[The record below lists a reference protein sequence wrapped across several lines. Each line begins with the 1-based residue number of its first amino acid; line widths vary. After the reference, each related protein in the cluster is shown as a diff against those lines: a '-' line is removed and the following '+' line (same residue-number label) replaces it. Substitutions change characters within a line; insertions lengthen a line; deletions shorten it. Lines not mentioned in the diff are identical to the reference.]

1 VFADRSL
8 LRTVEDGHASPRFVM
23 LETIREFASER
34 LAASEDERPTR
45 ERHAAWVI
53 ALATEA
59 AGELFGRNEVAWLD
73 RLESEHDNIR
83 AALTWLLAAGDHQR
97 ALAITGAIWWFWET
111 RGHGREALTW
121 MEQALAGAADD
132 AAARIDTLVGGTWIA
147 GLLGDPI
154 RAGRYAEEAVAL
166 AKTGDEARLGR
177 TLFMLSYARG
187 GQGDHAD
194 AAALAAEAL
203 ALFERAGDRAWIP
216 YALNRLGIELQ
227 GQGDNA
233 GAAARYEEA
242 LRRWRDIGQPWGI
255 GTGLLNLGLVMR
267 ELGDHARA
275 AALLRECLPIA
286 VSQGDRWGLVE
297 LLIGLADIAIDDG
310 EAGLGAR
317 LLGAADRLQRE
328 AGIVLQPY
336 FSHPQTRAAERARSS
351 LGTAAFE
358 DAWASGRALSLE
370 EAIALAM
377 QPASPAATT
386 PEQGIGPSQDVPP
399 SKESS
404 DDPAPGMR

>member
-1 VFADRSL
+1 MVD
-8 LRTVEDGHASPRFVM
+8 DGHISPRFVM

-34 LAASEDERPTR
+34 LAASADERPTR

-53 ALATEA
+53 ALAAEA
-59 AGELFGRNEVAWLD
+59 AGELFGRNEVEWLD
-73 RLESEHDNIR
+73 RLETEHDNIR
-83 AALTWLLAAGDHQR
+83 AALTWLLAGGDHRR

-111 RGHGREALTW
+111 RGHGREALAW
-121 MEQALAGAADD
+121 MEQALADAADA

-154 RAGRYAEEAVAL
+154 RARTYAEEAVSL
-166 AKTGDEARLGR
+166 AKTGDDAARLGR
-177 TLFMLSYARG
+177 ALFMLSYARG

-203 ALFERAGDRAWIP
+203 ALFARTDDHAWTP
-216 YALNRLGIELQ
+216 YALKRLGIELQ
-227 GQGDNA
+227 GQGDNV
-233 GAAARYEEA
+233 GAAARYEDA
-242 LRRWRDIGQPWGI
+242 LRRWRENGQPWGI

-267 ELGDHARA
+267 ELGDHACA

-297 LLIGLADIAIDDG
+297 LLIGLADIAIDEGD
-310 EAGLGAR
+310 AGLGAR

-336 FSHPQTRAAERARSS
+336 FSHPQTRAAERARSG

-370 EAIALAM
+370 EAMELAM
-377 QPASPAATT
+377 RPASPAATT
-386 PEQGIGPSQDVPP
+386 TKQGIAASQDVPP
-399 SKESS
+399 SKGSS
-404 DDPAPGMR
+404 DDPAPGMS